1 MSRRDGR
8 ETGALVYGGVPRA
21 HLMPPEVAMQKKERG
36 RRRGLVTAVI
46 AVIAL
51 TVAGIVG
58 STFIATASEAQ
69 LAAERRTTEELLAT
83 QLQFAEVTQVRG
95 QLQSITDVRA
105 QLAAVEVLWRESV
118 TPYLAVLSAAEQVES
133 LGFRSDAPA
142 EPALGVT
149 GPLRAPRTATIRLV
163 ITTVEVPTPYTWFRS
178 WEKIDT
184 FADASIDSITSQQ
197 DGYETAVTI
206 NLNDLALAQRFGA
219 TEVTE

>member
-69 LAAERRTTEELLAT
+69 LAAERRITEELLVT
-83 QLQFAEVTQVRG
+83 QLEFAEVTQVRG

-105 QLAAVEVLWRESV
+105 QLGTVEVLWRESL
-118 TPYLAVLSAAEQVES
+118 TPYLAVLSADELVDTLTFQ
-133 LGFRSDAPA
+133 SDAPA
-142 EPALGVT
+142 QPALGVT
-149 GPLRAPRTATIRLV
+149 GPLRAPRTATIRIV
-163 ITTVEVPTPYTWFRS
+163 ISTAEVPTPQTWYRA
-178 WEKIDT
+178 WEKIET
-184 FADASIDSITSQQ
+184 FADASIDSVTFQES
-197 DGYETAVTI
+197 GYKTAVTI
-206 NLNDLALAQRFGA
+206 NLNDLALAQRFGVD
-219 TEVTE
+219 EVTE

>member
-21 HLMPPEVAMQKKERG
+21 HLMPPEVALQKKERG

-46 AVIAL
+46 AVVAL
-51 TVAGIVG
+51 TVAGVVG
-58 STFIATASEAQ
+58 STFIASASEAQ

-105 QLAAVEVLWRESV
+105 QLATVEVLWRESV
-118 TPYLAVLSAAEQVES
+118 TPYLAVLSTDELVES
-133 LGFRSDAPA
+133 LAFQSNAPA

-149 GPLRAPRTATIRLV
+149 GPLREPRTATIRLV
-163 ITTVEVPTPYTWFRS
+163 INTAELPTPYTWFRS

-184 FADASIDSITSQQ
+184 FADASIDSITFQQ
-197 DGYETAVTI
+197 EGYETAVTI
-206 NLNDLALAQRFGA
+206 NLNDVALAQRFGA

>member
-21 HLMPPEVAMQKKERG
+21 HLMPPEVALQKKERG

-105 QLAAVEVLWRESV
+105 QLGSVEVMWRESL
-118 TPYLAVLSAAEQVES
+118 TPYLAVLSADELVDTLTFQ
-133 LGFRSDAPA
+133 SDAPA
-142 EPALGVT
+142 QPALGVT
-149 GPLRAPRTATIRLV
+149 GPLRVPRTATIRIV
-163 ITTVEVPTPYTWFRS
+163 ISTSEVPTPQTWYRA
-178 WEKIDT
+178 WEKIET
-184 FADASIDSITSQQ
+184 FADASIDSVTFQES
-197 DGYETAVTI
+197 GYKTAVTI
-206 NLNDLALAQRFGA
+206 NLNSLALAQRFGA
-219 TEVTE
+219 DEVTE

>member
-21 HLMPPEVAMQKKERG
+21 HLMPPEVALQKKERG

-69 LAAERRTTEELLAT
+69 LAAERKTTEDLLAT

-118 TPYLAVLSAAEQVES
+118 TPYLSVLSAAEQVES

>member
-1 MSRRDGR
+1 
-8 ETGALVYGGVPRA
+8 V
-21 HLMPPEVAMQKKERG
+21 
-36 RRRGLVTAVI
+36 
-46 AVIAL
+46 
-51 TVAGIVG
+51 
-58 STFIATASEAQ
+58 
-69 LAAERRTTEELLAT
+69 T
-83 QLQFAEVTQVRG
+83 QLRG

-118 TPYLAVLSAAEQVES
+118 TPYLSVLSAAEQVES